1 MKIGFDVQY
10 KLHDAVYAALRLSD
24 SLKALGYETTLY
36 SKLKKKHIYGCD
48 WDSLVTTPED
58 MSYEEWLKTI
68 THIIWPVPP
77 NKDTVKK
84 VGKNIVTI
92 ALAPWD
98 CLPSYTKG
106 SLKLCAHTV
115 STCSEN
121 TKVLKAGSSLTNI
134 STIEWDSFIPITHKA
149 FGSVDL
155 NNPKVLIPLHS
166 SQGLRCDLD
175 SLFDIIE
182 GVIHGCPKAKIA
194 ISYSLKSIP
203 WEISKELRS
212 FVRKHSS
219 SVSLVLDA
227 ATCVS
232 SLLLYGS
239 HDIVLW
245 PAEIEGFGLVGV
257 ESIYMGT
264 PVIAYDVPPMSDI
277 VIDGINGVLVPCK
290 HGGSV
295 NSIVFAEPDAY
306 NFIDKSVDAI
316 NNKLVELNKH
326 TKTGKK
332 SKRSK
337 FNSAWKKIIEG

>member
-106 SLKLCAHTV
+106 SLKLCAHIV

-149 FGSVDL
+149 SGSVDS

-182 GVIHGCPKAKIA
+182 GVISGCPKARIS

-203 WEISKELRS
+203 WEISKELRV
-212 FVRKHSS
+212 FVRKHNT

-232 SLLLYGS
+232 SL
-239 HDIVLW
+239 
-245 PAEIEGFGLVGV
+245 P
-257 ESIYMGT
+257 YMAVMT
-264 PVIAYDVPPMSDI
+264 
-277 VIDGINGVLVPCK
+277 
-290 HGGSV
+290 
-295 NSIVFAEPDAY
+295 
-306 NFIDKSVDAI
+306 
-316 NNKLVELNKH
+316 
-326 TKTGKK
+326 
-332 SKRSK
+332 
-337 FNSAWKKIIEG
+337 